1 MNRFPIC
8 PQCGQNTAVEKVSRL
23 YVVGSEVKWRR
34 KGRRGDPSEADRL
47 PGEALAP
54 AFAGLSGGQLQALGQ
69 RLAPP
74 GGSKGAPLRLIPPD
88 WIVAALTLI
97 APLFVYQVA
106 ARQPEMLWLALA
118 ALAGFYAFYA
128 WQRKA
133 ILARFAA
140 RQQAEQAERRRAEQ
154 AVRRWMGLY
163 YCLDDDCVFDPA
175 GGPAAPADQ
184 LAGMIYSDP
193 IEPPHL
199 TVS

>member
-34 KGRRGDPSEADRL
+34 KGRPGGPAEADGS

-74 GGSKGAPLRLIPPD
+74 AGPRGAPLRLTPPD
-88 WIVAALTLI
+88 WAVAALTLI

-106 ARQPEMLWLALA
+106 AHQPEMLWLALA

-140 RQQAEQAERRRAEQ
+140 RQQGEQDEKRRVERAIQ
-154 AVRRWMGLY
+154 RWMSLY

-175 GGPAAPADQ
+175 GGPPVPADQ
-184 LAGMIYSDP
+184 IAGVVNSAP
-193 IEPPHL
+193 
-199 TVS
+199 